1 MIEALI
7 LFATLG
13 IFAGLIAGMFGVGGG
28 IITVPVLVVCFI
40 QYGFEETIM
49 IHMAVGTSLACIVF
63 TGISSAYAHKQKNAI
78 NYSFFKPIALGI
90 VVGAFLG
97 ALFAVQLNGNI
108 LKIVIGVFALFV
120 AIQMGINKEIRFK
133 KRAEKNKEPYFV
145 GTGIGFMSSVLGIGG
160 GIFSVPYLKASG
172 LPMTASIGTSA
183 ACGVP
188 IAIFGALGYVISGIN
203 NALLPPLTLGY
214 IYLPALLGISLT
226 SIIAAKYGAHIAHHV
241 SEKILKRM
249 MASIMLLISFYMVF
263 S

>member
-1 MIEALI
+1 M
-7 LFATLG
+7 T
-13 IFAGLIAGMFGVGGG
+13 
-28 IITVPVLVVCFI
+28 
-40 QYGFEETIM
+40 
-49 IHMAVGTSLACIVF
+49 HMAVGTSLGCIVF
-63 TGISSAYAHKQKNAI
+63 TGVSSAYAHRQKNAI
-78 NYSFFKPIALGI
+78 NYRLFKPIALGMI
-90 VVGAFLG
+90 IGAFLG

-108 LKIVIGVFALFV
+108 LKIIIGFFALFV
-120 AIQMGINKEIRFK
+120 AIQMGIDKEIGLKERTK
-133 KRAEKNKEPYFV
+133 KNKEPYFV
-145 GTGIGFMSSVLGIGG
+145 GTGIGFTSSVLGIGG

-172 LPMTASIGTSA
+172 LPMTSSIGTSA

-203 NALLPPLTLGY
+203 NILLPPLSLGY

-249 MASIMLLISFYMVF
+249 MASMMLLVSFYMVF

>member
-28 IITVPVLVVCFI
+28 IITVPVLVACFI
-40 QYGFEETIM
+40 QYDFEDAIM
-49 IHMAVGTSLACIVF
+49 THMAVGTSLGCIVF
-63 TGISSAYAHKQKNAI
+63 TGISSAYAHRKKNAI
-78 NYSFFKPIALGI
+78 NYKFFKPIALGI
-90 VVGAFLG
+90 VIGAFLG

-108 LKIVIGVFALFV
+108 LKIIIGIFALFV
-120 AIQMGINKEIRFK
+120 AIQMGINREIEFK
-133 KRAEKNKEPYFV
+133 KRVERNKEPYFV
-145 GTGIGFMSSVLGIGG
+145 GTGIGFISSILGIGG

-172 LPMTASIGTSA
+172 LTMTSSIGTSA

-188 IAIFGALGYVISGIN
+188 IAIFGALGYIISGIN

-226 SIIAAKYGAHIAHHV
+226 SVIAAKYGAHIAHHV

-249 MASIMLLISFYMVF
+249 MASMMLLISFYMVF
-263 S
+263 L

>member
-1 MIEALI
+1 MIEALL
-7 LFATLG
+7 LFASLG

-63 TGISSAYAHKQKNAI
+63 TGISSTYAHKQKNAI

-133 KRAEKNKEPYFV
+133 KRTEKNKEPYFV

-172 LPMTASIGTSA
+172 LHMTASIGTSA

-249 MASIMLLISFYMVF
+249 MAGMMLLISFYMVF